1 MKVLILFR
9 PGMLLLAAVLA
20 FSGVGCGS
28 GSDAGVTKELSPN
41 QELRIRIAGDPTTLD
56 PQLAAVAEEISI
68 VKQLFRGLFAYDEG
82 LDVVPALAREMP
94 TKDNG
99 GISGDGLTYRINLRR
114 DATWSDGEP
123 VTAHD
128 FVYAFQRLFDPAA
141 GGQGY
146 YAGFYTAIEGAEA
159 VLAGEAVPG
168 SIGVSAPNDYSVQ
181 ITLSHEQPTLPTL
194 LALWPASPL
203 REDLIDQY
211 GEAWTE
217 PGNIVT
223 NGPFGLS
230 ENTPEQQIVL
240 DANLSYWGDDDPTL
254 QRLVYKVIPD
264 DSAAL
269 IAYQNNEI
277 DVTAIPDADAARFDG
292 NAEQVR
298 YAQLET
304 FAVQYNNAEPP
315 FDDALVRQAFSRAID
330 RDGYVRAVLNGV
342 GASATSWLPPG
353 MPGGD
358 ASIGS
363 DLDFNPDAARAL
375 LGQAGYEDGDGFP
388 TVTFTVPDDQSTRL
402 TAEFLQAQLGEH
414 LGIDVEIETLD
425 ENTFFE
431 RYGQGDFEFTFLS
444 WFADYADP
452 ENWLP
457 QQFGTDGAFNVIGYS
472 NSQVDDFFEQA
483 AGELNQEKRLA
494 LYDAAHRI
502 IIADQAVTPVYYPER
517 NYLVRSTVAG
527 LVTTALD
534 AEPGDW
540 FVSSVQILQA
550 GAPPASEP

>member
-1 MKVLILFR
+1 
-9 PGMLLLAAVLA
+9 
-20 FSGVGCGS
+20 
-28 GSDAGVTKELSPN
+28 
-41 QELRIRIAGDPTTLD
+41 
-56 PQLAAVAEEISI
+56 
-68 VKQLFRGLFAYDEG
+68 
-82 LDVVPALAREMP
+82 
-94 TKDNG
+94 
-99 GISGDGLTYRINLRR
+99 
-114 DATWSDGEP
+114 
-123 VTAHD
+123 
-128 FVYAFQRLFDPAA
+128 
-141 GGQGY
+141 
-146 YAGFYTAIEGAEA
+146 
-159 VLAGEAVPG
+159 
-168 SIGVSAPNDYSVQ
+168 VSAVNDFSLQ
-181 ITLSHEQPTLPTL
+181 IKLSREQPTLATL
-194 LALWPASPL
+194 LALWTASPL
-203 REDLIDQY
+203 REDIIDQY
-211 GEAWTE
+211 GDAWTE

-223 NGPFGLS
+223 NGPFVLK

-240 DANLSYWGDDDPTL
+240 DANASYWGDDEPTL

-304 FAVQYNNAEPP
+304 FAIQYNNAQAP
-315 FDDALVRQAFSRAID
+315 FDDPLVRQAFGRAID
-330 RDGYVRAVLNGV
+330 RDGYVRAVLNGI
-342 GASATSWLPPG
+342 GEPATSWLPPG
-353 MPGGD
+353 MPGSD
-358 ASIGS
+358 ASIGRNLGF
-363 DLDFNPDAARAL
+363 DPEAARIL
-375 LGQAGYEDGDGFP
+375 LGQAGYQNGDGFP

-425 ENTFFE
+425 ENAFFE

-457 QQFGTDGAFNVIGYS
+457 QQFATDGGLNVIGYS
-472 NSQVDDFFEQA
+472 NSQVDDFFELAAAEANQA
-483 AGELNQEKRLA
+483 KRMA
-494 LYDAAHRI
+494 LYDAAQRI
-502 IIADQAVTPVYYPER
+502 IIADQAVTPIYYPER

-540 FVSSVQILQA
+540 FVGSVQILLA
-550 GAPPASEP
+550 GSSAPPASEPEEEE